1 MWKAKIRYF
10 HAIFELFSHQ
20 GPNKQTDLFSEISL
34 YFVLRCLATS
44 AKFTT
49 YACLL
54 GHRYWKMPVLGC
66 PKCMFT
72 LSEVCR
78 NNKLQFFKLFQEL
91 TYKIKQPVLV
101 LLVSFILDQGFD
113 THISIR
119 KQFYQLSWPFP
130 PIPLTYYL

>member
-1 MWKAKIRYF
+1 
-10 HAIFELFSHQ
+10 
-20 GPNKQTDLFSEISL
+20 
-34 YFVLRCLATS
+34 
-44 AKFTT
+44 
-49 YACLL
+49 
-54 GHRYWKMPVLGC
+54 
-66 PKCMFT
+66 MFT